1 VKIMDLIT
9 FIKTKVSYTYY
20 PNAFPI
26 DSQYVSDECA
36 TVKLTGGF
44 PTRETGVRQPSFQV
58 LIRGK
63 QYGTPS
69 VEAKAYELYDA
80 LTNVKEVTIGTSSVV
95 VIRAMSSVPLYIGDD
110 SNGRPIYSLN
120 FDTVVRP

>member
-9 FIKTKVSYTYY
+9 FIKTKVPYTYY
-20 PNAFPI
+20 PNAFPATAI
-26 DSQYVSDECA
+26 DECA

-63 QYGTPS
+63 QYGTAT

-120 FDTVVRP
+120 FDTVIRP